1 MYKSRGHCIEERR
14 QSTEPYTAGTTEKI
28 NLVGRFFIVADIWNC
43 YNMGMKEATH
53 LKLQKE

>member
-1 MYKSRGHCIEERR
+1 M
-14 QSTEPYTAGTTEKI
+14 EPYTAGTTEKI

-43 YNMGMKEATH
+43 YHMDMKEATH